1 MKKTKKI
8 LSASCYSLIILI
20 LTACIPDSINL
31 PTNEMNADII
41 IKTDE
46 EASYVNALLFHEKHG
61 PLYNSSKE
69 EKFTALLGGET
80 KPLTQSESKIYFD
93 TGNFKLAIN
102 SLINTD
108 KSYSTKFEGNYEGE
122 TIDVTLSRSEGQV
135 SATSSVK
142 IPEASLIT
150 MPIDGDT
157 TSLNDILNTTWEPSG
172 LSDKVTLHFNSNC
185 TLNAFWRTH
194 PLEPLTFNIKN
205 GDRNFSI
212 EVPDTGSFSSS
223 VVDIVDL
230 SKYKSDQD
238 QYLVVSNMDCDVKA
252 YITRKTIGTLSNEFN
267 KGKMIAENTREME
280 GGFKVIQ
287 NSQWTNY

>member
-46 EASYVNALLFHEKHG
+46 EASYVSALLFHEKHG

-157 TSLNDILNTTWEPSG
+157 TSLNDILNTSY
-172 LSDKVTLHFNSNC
+172 DY
-185 TLNAFWRTH
+185 FWCM
-194 PLEPLTFNIKN
+194 
-205 GDRNFSI
+205 S
-212 EVPDTGSFSSS
+212 
-223 VVDIVDL
+223 
-230 SKYKSDQD
+230 
-238 QYLVVSNMDCDVKA
+238 
-252 YITRKTIGTLSNEFN
+252 
-267 KGKMIAENTREME
+267 
-280 GGFKVIQ
+280 
-287 NSQWTNY
+287 